1 MANCISKWI
10 RPSELMPPQVLEI
23 MLAGGEVLEQ
33 DERGYKVVRL
43 KTGDMLKIFRVR
55 RKVSGARIYS
65 HARRFF
71 RNSERLHTL
80 GISTVEC
87 KRLFYFADSS
97 DTAVLYSPLVGHT
110 VRKLLDENSLNL
122 DMAHA
127 LGEYIAGLHQLG
139 IHFRSLHLG
148 NIVVTPD
155 GRYGLIDISDM
166 SIYPWPLFCNTR
178 VRNFRHLCRYPEDI
192 RLLGAPA
199 WGSLLQGYFYSSQL
213 GAACESKLK
222 KQLGKAIVFNHA
234 NWRS

>member
-1 MANCISKWI
+1 MTGWLRKWI
-10 RPSELMPPQVLEI
+10 RSSELMTPQMLETT
-23 MLAGGEVLEQ
+23 LAGGEVLEQ
-33 DERGYKVVRL
+33 DERGYKVIRL

-71 RNSERLHTL
+71 RNAERLHAL
-80 GISTVEC
+80 GISTVKC

-97 DTAVLYSPLVGHT
+97 DTAVLYSPVAGYT
-110 VRKLLDENSLNL
+110 VRKLLDGNLLNQ

-127 LGEYIAGLHQLG
+127 LGVYIAGLHQLG
-139 IHFRSLHLG
+139 IHFRSLHMG

-166 SIYPWPLFCNTR
+166 SIYPWTLFCSTR
-178 VRNFRHLCRYPEDI
+178 VRNFRHLCRYPDDI
-192 RLLGAPA
+192 KLLGATA
-199 WGSLLQGYFYSSQL
+199 WGALLQGYFDSSQL

-222 KQLGKAIVFNHA
+222 QQLSKAIAFDDA
-234 NWRS
+234 NWRG